1 MLTDRLT
8 GYCPLN
14 QSKLRWKGAC
24 MVRGFLQ
31 WNIYYSRFLFSLF
44 HALLSREVLFWY
56 FNAEKW
62 IKLIRT
68 TDTTKIQ
75 FRLHKS
81 VTKPEQLQQ
90 FFKEWNGYLAHIEQ
104 TGRER
109 QLKSAGL
116 TDAGNRGK
124 SNNNN
129 VNFGRDAPAHIELN
143 EEQQSQL
150 QKLREEATNAKK
162 TTWWRLNAKIFE
174 LNWSEKIS
182 QGICLNLGTEKKFCM
197 CSFQK
202 ACQTKGASNSIDT
215 TIMVY

>member
-1 MLTDRLT
+1 MAGRIQALSL
-8 GYCPLN
+8 YKSL
-14 QSKLRWKGAC
+14 LRAHEK
-24 MVRGFLQ
+24 FLPQ
-31 WNIYYSRFLFSLF
+31 EMRQLGDAYVKS
-44 HALLSREVLFWY
+44 E
-56 FNAEKW
+56 
-62 IKLIRT
+62 
-68 TDTTKIQ
+68 

-162 TTWWRLNAKIFE
+162 TT
-174 LNWSEKIS
+174 
-182 QGICLNLGTEKKFCM
+182 
-197 CSFQK
+197 
-202 ACQTKGASNSIDT
+202 
-215 TIMVY
+215 